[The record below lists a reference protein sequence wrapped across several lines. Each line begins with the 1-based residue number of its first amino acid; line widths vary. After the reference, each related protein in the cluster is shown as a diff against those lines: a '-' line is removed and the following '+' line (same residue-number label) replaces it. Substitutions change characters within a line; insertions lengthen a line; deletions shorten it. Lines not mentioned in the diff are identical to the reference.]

1 MDGTQRVSSR
11 RKDLLGEE
19 RAIEPVCVIDK
30 PVPSPI
36 TTSSPPSYSEL
47 MVRLE
52 RSDVML

>member
-36 TTSSPPSYSEL
+36 TTSSRPSYSEL